1 MLIIDSSKITEA
13 DIGEHSLTV
22 SILTTLDDSV
32 PSSKLLLTVI
42 VELKDC
48 PITSFFILERNV
60 QNVVY
65 YARPDSDEGYP
76 LSLNLPT
83 YQASP
88 IDCRFDYTLKLIFDG
103 VSPFFSTTLLS

>member
-42 VELKDC
+42 VELKD
-48 PITSFFILERNV
+48 
-60 QNVVY
+60 
-65 YARPDSDEGYP
+65 
-76 LSLNLPT
+76 
-83 YQASP
+83 
-88 IDCRFDYTLKLIFDG
+88 
-103 VSPFFSTTLLS
+103 